1 VHWKPHI
8 YDAPS
13 NATSCLVIALGF
25 GIGSTINTVLDSSE
39 TTSANILFAVAMAN
53 IVIILKSISVLAKKR
68 AKVPAKYSGRIT
80 MFILSTPT
88 FFLYAINRA
97 GVDLFKKLCIALCIL
112 QYIYIS
118 ALAVAI
124 NGSYPDW
131 SVAECIR
138 TRKVYITLSGIVGFL
153 SIGVMVYA
161 GFMLK
166 VDLRCNW
173 KWNLGQVSPTT
184 VLF

>member
-1 VHWKPHI
+1 
-8 YDAPS
+8 
-13 NATSCLVIALGF
+13 
-25 GIGSTINTVLDSSE
+25 
-39 TTSANILFAVAMAN
+39 MAN

-68 AKVPAKYSGRIT
+68 AKVPAKYSRRIT

-88 FFLYAINRA
+88 FFLYTINRA

-184 VLF
+184 VLFFNASTGVSSLMATFLHGVRRRGKPHCAVSMVLYLTLH